1 MKLLHFI
8 QSSVPKAVAGDGSQ
22 VTGGFPLSQFC
33 HIRNPRRK
41 GYAYISMRPF
51 SNDSL
56 HAQMA
61 DGSWQM
67 GKFLRHLFGFSS
79 APISH
84 LRPRLRSPRPSLLG
98 LRRSPI
104 SWAAASLLFLL
115 PGIQAQTAAPAI
127 RVTSETGPMID
138 STRETIAKW
147 VETKQLISKEKS
159 EWVSGKDILGERVR
173 LAEAETISVKEKL
186 KEIELAVAEAQ
197 KKRDE
202 LSAENEKLKA
212 TGEKVKTRIIA
223 LEKKLRPLLKM
234 YPDPLKEKLK
244 PILSRFPEDSEK
256 STASLAE
263 RLQNVLGLVD
273 QANAFNSTITSVKEL
288 RTFPDGSRAEVTTV
302 YLGLA
307 QAYYTNSEGTL
318 AGVGHPGPDGWVWKP
333 ENAQGKKIL
342 MAVHMLEGK
351 EKVATFIDLPVK
363 IQ

>member
-1 MKLLHFI
+1 MSFDRNLLI
-8 QSSVPKAVAGDGSQ
+8 PQVGCRVAGHEGRVNQ
-22 VTGGFPLSQFC
+22 KLPAPFRPLPVTRYPLQ
-33 HIRNPRRK
+33 
-41 GYAYISMRPF
+41 GAVVG
-51 SNDSL
+51 L
-56 HAQMA
+56 V
-61 DGSWQM
+61 
-67 GKFLRHLFGFSS
+67 
-79 APISH
+79 
-84 LRPRLRSPRPSLLG
+84 LG
-98 LRRSPI
+98 LS
-104 SWAAASLLFLL
+104 AL
-115 PGIQAQTAAPAI
+115 QAQTPPAAPI
-127 RVTSETGPMID
+127 KVTSETGPMID

-212 TGEKVKTRIIA
+212 TGEKTKARIIG
-223 LEKKLRPLLKM
+223 LEKKLRPLLAM
-234 YPDPLKEKLK
+234 FPDPLKEKLK
-244 PILSRFPEDSEK
+244 PILSRFPEDSDK

-263 RLQNVLGLVD
+263 RLQNVLGLID

-288 RTFPDGSRAEVTTV
+288 RTFPDGTRAEVTTV

-307 QAYYTNSEGTL
+307 QAFYTNSEGTL
-318 AGVGHPGPDGWVWKP
+318 AGVGHPGPEGWTWTP

-342 MAVHMLEGK
+342 LAVHMLEGK